1 MNSARI
7 SGIVTALFLLPA
19 ALSAQS
25 ESINMNMSIDAD
37 EGQMNMNISID
48 GDADHMN
55 MGVEMDGMD
64 MDQGMPMDTEP
75 SGWDNAAAPA
85 AAPAPTGPFPMDDLD
100 FERYLNAI
108 KAKDFE
114 DSKLSTAKA
123 PLRGQYLT
131 AEQVAQVMRAF
142 DFEATRLEF
151 ATLAHSRCVDPSNYY
166 LTYDAFDFEL
176 SIEELEE
183 AIAE

>member
-1 MNSARI
+1 MNRSLISA
-7 SGIVTALFLLPA
+7 IVTALLLLPA

-25 ESINMNMSIDAD
+25 EGINMNMSIDAD

-64 MDQGMPMDTEP
+64 MDQGMPMDTDP
-75 SGWDNAAAPA
+75 GGWDDAPA
-85 AAPAPTGPFPMDDLD
+85 AAPAHSGPFPMDDTD

-108 KAKDFE
+108 RAKDFE

-151 ATLAHSRCVDPSNYY
+151 ATLAHPRCVDPSNYY

-176 SIEELEE
+176 SIEELED